1 MRPARRSA
9 RRTAIVLGVAFL
21 GACGQA
27 PVAHAQEELLQELK
41 TVASVQILGRRH
53 LSAGA
58 IRKVL
63 KTRGKSVWPWRDRPA
78 LRFDYVRADVAAI
91 RQLYRHHGFL
101 DADVAARVS
110 SAGPSGMVEVTFAIR
125 EGERSRV
132 GAVRFEGVAIY
143 PEAEL
148 RKKIWARP
156 GRPFDPA
163 YLQLDTLIIS
173 TLYQQRGYRPHVS
186 ADFDRGDPDST
197 RIQVIYGV
205 QEGQRYRVGEVTVSG
220 HDRVRDRLITRELLL
235 KPGTFYSLSR
245 VQRSQERL
253 YETGLF
259 SQVQIE
265 PLPDSTHTMMNFD
278 VRLRERKPR
287 WLDAGVGSGTDERF
301 RLVGEWGHRNVAGQG
316 LQGVISTRLTFSAD
330 PYAQAQRFMWFQRW
344 HVEGSLIEPWLLRT
358 RTRGIVTPF
367 YERYDDRA
375 DTNWVVRQEFKGI
388 NFQLRRELNR
398 FTRLTLSQENVFAR
412 QELEIRAAAAVDSAQ
427 RDSLSKTAEPDY
439 TTHRIALGVERDL
452 RDNPF
457 TPTRGSAI
465 RLVAEVAGGP
475 LRGTSSFQKYE
486 AGASWYTPLPNG
498 WILATRAAGGLINP
512 FGPRPTFSPVLTTAG
527 ASVDSQVARV
537 PLEDR
542 FRTGGV
548 NTIRGYDENAVS
560 GSGGLALVLASAEL
574 RIPTPVRVPFLGT
587 LGFEAY
593 VDAGNV
599 WARPEYVRWSHFT
612 DVVEDDPN
620 TVRAVAGFGPRLD
633 LPVGPLR
640 IDVTWRWRPLRSHYI
655 IQFAIGPSF

>member
-1 MRPARRSA
+1 M
-9 RRTAIVLGVAFL
+9 L
-21 GACGQA
+21 GACGLA

-41 TVASVQILGRRH
+41 TVASVEILGRRH

-63 KTRGKSVWPWRDRPA
+63 KTRGRSVWPWRDRPA
-78 LRFDYVRADVAAI
+78 LRFDYLRADVAAI
-91 RQLYRHHGFL
+91 QQLYRHHGFL
-101 DADVAARVS
+101 DAEAVARVS
-110 SAGPSGMVEVTFAIR
+110 SAGASGMVEVTFAIR

-132 GAVRFEGVAIY
+132 GEVRFEGLAIY
-143 PEAEL
+143 PEKEL
-148 RKKIWARP
+148 RKKTWARP

-173 TLYQQRGYRPHVS
+173 TLYQERGFRPHVS
-186 ADFDRGDPDST
+186 AGFDRGDPDST
-197 RIQVIYGV
+197 RIEVVYGV
-205 QEGQRYRVGEVTVSG
+205 QEGQRYQVGEVTVSG
-220 HDRVRDRLITRELLL
+220 HDQVRDRLITRELLL
-235 KPGTFYSLSR
+235 RPGTTYSLSR
-245 VQRSQERL
+245 VQRSEERL

-259 SQVQIE
+259 SQAQIE
-265 PLPDSTHTMMNFD
+265 PLPDSTHTVMNFD

-316 LQGVISTRLTFSAD
+316 LQGVLSSRLTF
-330 PYAQAQRFMWFQRW
+330 YAGGEFQRW
-344 HVEGSLIEPWLLRT
+344 HAEGSMIEPWLLRT

-375 DTNWVVRQEFKGI
+375 NPAWIVRQEFKGL

-398 FTRLTLSQENVFAR
+398 FTRLTLSQENLFAR
-412 QELEIRAAAAVDSAQ
+412 QELEIDPADTTLTEAE

-439 TTHRIALGVERDL
+439 TTHRIALGFDRDL

-465 RLVAEVAGGP
+465 RLVTEVTGGP

-498 WILATRAAGGLINP
+498 WVLATRAAGGLINP
-512 FGPRPTFSPVLTTAG
+512 FGPRPTFSPVSTTTG
-527 ASVDSQVARV
+527 AAVDSQVARV

-560 GSGGLALVLASAEL
+560 VSGGLALMLASAEL
-574 RIPTPVRVPFLGT
+574 RIPTPIRVPFLGT

-599 WARPEYVRWSHFT
+599 WARPEYVRGSHFT

-620 TVRAVAGFGPRLD
+620 TVRAVAGVGPRLD

-640 IDVTWRWRPLRSHYI
+640 IDVTWRVRPTRSHAI